1 MPLSDS
7 TVVAS
12 SACGVDLF
20 EHIRYLMFTA
30 IPAMVMALVVF
41 FVAGIT
47 VAIVLHELPVSTD
60 ITAHTAHAVTKK
72 NVGLR
77 ILSP

>member
-1 MPLSDS
+1 MKATP
-7 TVVAS
+7 
-12 SACGVDLF
+12 
-20 EHIRYLMFTA
+20 
-30 IPAMVMALVVF
+30 
-41 FVAGIT
+41 T

-60 ITAHTAHAVTKK
+60 ITAQTAQAVTRK